1 MGGGQNVG
9 GGGPECRDGVGVKG
23 VRMQGEGSACG
34 GRGRG
39 SRMGGALF
47 RDRGAL
53 HAMQR
58 HSGLRPCVM
67 HEHR

>member
-1 MGGGQNVG
+1 MGAECR
-9 GGGPECRDGVGVKG
+9 GGGPECSGTGGGEG

-47 RDRGAL
+47 VDRGASAC
-53 HAMQR
+53 HAEA
-58 HSGLRPCVM
+58 LRAEAM
-67 HEHR
+67 RDA